1 MPDSDKTKLLAAHKT
16 IDDLIKRYEAEKK
29 RADILQSELDSID
42 DFAACVE
49 DHIINTVRIV
59 N

>member
-1 MPDSDKTKLLAAHKT
+1 MADSTKTQLIAAHKT

-49 DHIINTVRIV
+49 DHIINTVRDV
-59 N
+59 H